1 VFQSEFEQI
10 KGTSIDYAVM
20 ERAEAVAVIEA
31 PFNWDDVG
39 SWTSLERLHD
49 KNDDGNTILGK
60 CIAVETSNS
69 ILRTEDDHLIA
80 TVGVKDLIIVHTKNA
95 TLVANRDDEE
105 SVRKIVQ
112 LLEKEGMQEY
122 L

>member
-1 VFQSEFEQI
+1 MAIARALVNDPGIILADEPTGNLDS
-10 KGTSIDYAVM
+10 GTAKDIL
-20 ERAEAVAVIEA
+20 
-31 PFNWDDVG
+31 
-39 SWTSLERLHD
+39 SLLA
-49 KNDDGNTILGK
+49 KLNDDGNTILGK
-60 CIAVETSNS
+60 CIAVESSNS

-80 TVGVKDLIIVHTKNA
+80 TVGVKNLIIVHTKNA